1 MCVVREHKTALL
13 MGPALSTLDALA
25 AFTAALGPASALAE
39 AEAEA
44 EAEEAEAQAAY
55 DGGGGGGEP
64 PLSEEA
70 AAEAAAAKLDRKTAA
85 LMQSLDCEA
94 TYPEFVEALARCA
107 DVALIGDTPLDAK
120 IAVFLADGLKL

>member
-1 MCVVREHKTALL
+1 MCGVVCGYETALL
-13 MGPALSTLDALA
+13 TGPALSTLDALA

-44 EAEEAEAQAAY
+44 EKEEAEAQAAH
-55 DGGGGGGEP
+55 DAGGGEP